1 MRVLRSATAIDPLS
15 FGRRAAPEPEGFA
28 VQSSNIGEDLRLF
41 ANTFAVGFLFV
52 AVFIF

>member
-28 VQSSNIGEDLRLF
+28 VQSSTMADDLRLF

>member
-15 FGRRAAPEPEGFA
+15 FGRRAAPEPPGFEIET
-28 VQSSNIGEDLRLF
+28 SNVGGDLRLF
-41 ANTFAVGFLFV
+41 ANTFAIGFLFV

>member
-28 VQSSNIGEDLRLF
+28 VQNSTMGEDLRLF

>member
-15 FGRRAAPEPEGFA
+15 FGRRAAPEPEDFD
-28 VQSSNIGEDLRLF
+28 VQSSDVGGDLRLF
-41 ANTFAVGFLFV
+41 ANTFAIGFLFV

>member
-15 FGRRAAPEPEGFA
+15 FGRRAAPEPEGLDIPARGMSDDF
-28 VQSSNIGEDLRLF
+28 RLF
-41 ANTFAVGFLFV
+41 ANTFAIGFLFV

>member
-15 FGRRAAPEPEGFA
+15 FGRRPVPEPEGFEA
-28 VQSSNIGEDLRLF
+28 QASDVGGDLRLF
-41 ANTFAVGFLFV
+41 ANTFAIGFLFV

>member
-15 FGRRAAPEPEGFA
+15 FGRRPVPQPEGVEVSA
-28 VQSSNIGEDLRLF
+28 PAIGDDLRLF
-41 ANTFAVGFLFV
+41 ANTFAIGFLFV

>member
-15 FGRRAAPEPEGFA
+15 FGRRIAPEPESFEIPTTDVG
-28 VQSSNIGEDLRLF
+28 GDLRLF
-41 ANTFAVGFLFV
+41 ANTFAIGFLFV

>member
-15 FGRRAAPEPEGFA
+15 FGRRAAPEPEGFEVPA
-28 VQSSNIGEDLRLF
+28 PAISDDLRLF
-41 ANTFAVGFLFV
+41 ANTFAIGFLFV